1 MENFSISPIHRQDQ
15 VHDMVFKAPIPF
27 TPESSWHLRILFQIY
42 PKPNWSVD
50 YLANIHYPLLSWHI
64 CLCWCSCLGFPFSF
78 LFSFNHSQDPAY
90 LSSQVNK
97 HSLIQMDQNGQSSLP
112 PVNTLDV
119 IHLSFIFSPVL
130 KWPIIL
136 CISKCSLTAQ
146 TSSTG
151 MLFISHTG
159 HIQSGYFC

>member
-1 MENFSISPIHRQDQ
+1 MTWYSKPQFPSLQKVPDISESF
-15 VHDMVFKAPIPF
+15 FKF
-27 TPESSWHLRILFQIY
+27 TPSQIGLLIILQTYITHCCHDTFACADAPAWVSLFPSSSLF
-42 PKPNWSVD
+42 NR
-50 YLANIHYPLLSWHI
+50 
-64 CLCWCSCLGFPFSF
+64 
-78 LFSFNHSQDPAY
+78 SQDPAY

-146 TSSTG
+146 TSSTS